1 MKKNFALLIALAL
14 AATLGIAACSG
25 QTTTNETAAGSE
37 AAAGSET
44 TATED
49 EPMVGL
55 ANPWTEYATLEEAE
69 EAAGFEISVPASVKG
84 YDDILIQVM
93 KAAKTDDNGNK
104 TGENDVILEYRFMND
119 TDDVNIRKSP
129 GSEDISG
136 VYGDY
141 TIVDEE
147 VNGVE
152 VDVSTDDTLSY
163 VATWTVDGYSYSV
176 YASAGMARDALLDI
190 VAQVA

>member
-25 QTTTNETAAGSE
+25 QTTANETTG
-37 AAAGSET
+37 GSET